1 MTTYKDMSNKSSI
14 NETDDNKHN
23 ITMLRHRVGQLTTG
37 NEMLDFKI
45 CQLLR
50 LIDIEKQTKKP
61 KKNMITPYQGGAIQ
75 PFVVVNSIRK
85 KR

>member
-50 LIDIEKQTKKP
+50 LIDIEKQKKQP
-61 KKNMITPYQGGAIQ
+61 KKNMINSYQGGAIQ

-85 KR
+85 K